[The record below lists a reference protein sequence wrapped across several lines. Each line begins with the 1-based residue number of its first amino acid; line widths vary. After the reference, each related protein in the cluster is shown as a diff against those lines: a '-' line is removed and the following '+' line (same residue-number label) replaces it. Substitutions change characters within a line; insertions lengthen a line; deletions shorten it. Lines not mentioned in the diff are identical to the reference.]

1 MVVLGCSSKPQRDAI
16 SKTYFYFDTVIQM
29 KIFDDGKSE
38 EIFTGVNKILQTVE
52 QEISR
57 TNTES
62 EIAKINNHAG
72 LSAVKVSKSTFELI
86 STAVNYARDTNGKF
100 NPAIGPL
107 VNLWGIGHEGVK
119 KP

>member
-1 MVVLGCSSKPQRDAI
+1 
-16 SKTYFYFDTVIQM
+16 M